1 MRLYHGTDLLSA
13 KDICVNGIDLSKS
26 RKHIDFG
33 RGFYLTDDYFTAK
46 KWAKHKALQRN
57 SDPAIIN
64 VDFDFVS
71 AKKHIKFFNDDIY
84 WAQFVINNRNG
95 YEYFKDLQNKDNNL
109 DGKYDITC
117 GRMADLNIASVA
129 FDLSLTKQPIE
140 MVNEIL
146 NENYSL
152 QYAFHTSFSKSFI
165 VINRYTK
172 L

>member
-1 MRLYHGTDLLSA
+1 MILCLL
-13 KDICVNGIDLSKS
+13 
-26 RKHIDFG
+26 
-33 RGFYLTDDYFTAK
+33 
-46 KWAKHKALQRN
+46 
-57 SDPAIIN
+57 
-64 VDFDFVS
+64 
-71 AKKHIKFFNDDIY
+71 KKHIKFFNDDIY
-84 WAQFVINNRNG
+84 WSQFVINNRNG

-129 FDLSLTKQPIE
+129 FDLSLTKQSIE
-140 MVNEIL
+140 MVDEIL

-165 VINRYTK
+165 VINGYTK